1 MDKPITE
8 KLQEIE
14 FEEEIVLH
22 LCEYNDKRWS
32 YIAGTKLTDDYVFA
46 SPYRLKLSSRHGVL
60 IYSLHELSTGTLS
73 HIESKCRDFLSM
85 L

>member
-1 MDKPITE
+1 MDRVISD

-14 FEEEIVLH
+14 FEEEIILH

-32 YIAGTKLTDDYVFA
+32 YIVGTKLTDDYVFA
-46 SPYRLKLSSRHGVL
+46 SPYRLKLSNTHGVL
-60 IYSLHELSTGTLS
+60 IYSLHELAPSILS
-73 HIESKCRDFLSM
+73 HIESKCTSLLPM